1 MKFSKIISFIFHPV
15 LMPTYA
21 FILVLNL
28 VPGVSVTYPMQKIQ
42 LFKLIFGFTFLLPIL
57 SIIILKKMKL
67 VSSYYMENKE
77 ERRFPLLITIAC
89 YYFLLQSFERM
100 YMHIILVKLL
110 FGAMLI
116 LFVAVII
123 SRFWKISLHML
134 GVGGIVGAFFAIQ
147 QNFNSNIILFNSLI
161 FFAGLVGFARIN
173 ENAHTLK
180 QVYGGFLLGFILE
193 SYIFLF

>member
-1 MKFSKIISFIFHPV
+1 MKLSRIISIIFHPV

-42 LFKLIFGFTFLLPIL
+42 LFKLIFVFTFLLPIL

-67 VSSYYMENKE
+67 VSYYMENKE

-100 YMHIILVKLL
+100 YTHTILIKLL
-110 FGAMLI
+110 LGAMLI
-116 LFVAVII
+116 LFVAAII

-147 QNFNSNIILFNSLI
+147 QNFSSNIILFNSLI
-161 FFAGLVGFARIN
+161 FCAGLVGFSRIN

-180 QVYGGFLLGFILE
+180 QVYGGFLVGFCTECL
-193 SYIFLF
+193 IFYF

>member
-1 MKFSKIISFIFHPV
+1 MKFSKIISFVFHPV

-21 FILVLNL
+21 FVLVLNL

-77 ERRFPLLITIAC
+77 ERRFPLLIAIVC
-89 YYFLLQSFERM
+89 YYFLLQILERM
-100 YMHIILVKLL
+100 YTHTILVKLL
-110 FGAMLI
+110 LGAMLI
-116 LFVAVII
+116 LFVAAIV

-134 GVGGIVGAFFAIQ
+134 GVGGVVGAFFAIQ
-147 QNFNSNIILFNSLI
+147 QNFSSNIILFNALI
-161 FFAGLVGFARIN
+161 FCAGLVGFSRIN

-193 SYIFLF
+193 KSIFLF

>member
-77 ERRFPLLITIAC
+77 ERRFPLLIAIVC
-89 YYFLLQSFERM
+89 YYFLLQILERM
-100 YMHIILVKLL
+100 YTHTILVKLL
-110 FGAMLI
+110 LGAMLI
-116 LFVAVII
+116 LFVAAIV

-134 GVGGIVGAFFAIQ
+134 GVGGVVGAFFAIQ
-147 QNFNSNIILFNSLI
+147 QNFSSNIILFNALI
-161 FFAGLVGFARIN
+161 FCAGLVGFSRIN

-193 SYIFLF
+193 KSIFLF

>member
-89 YYFLLQSFERM
+89 YY
-100 YMHIILVKLL
+100 
-110 FGAMLI
+110 
-116 LFVAVII
+116 
-123 SRFWKISLHML
+123 
-134 GVGGIVGAFFAIQ
+134 
-147 QNFNSNIILFNSLI
+147 ND
-161 FFAGLVGFARIN
+161 
-173 ENAHTLK
+173 
-180 QVYGGFLLGFILE
+180 
-193 SYIFLF
+193 

>member
-1 MKFSKIISFIFHPV
+1 MKFSKIISFVFHPV

-21 FILVLNL
+21 FVLVLNF

-77 ERRFPLLITIAC
+77 ERRFPLLIAIVC
-89 YYFLLQSFERM
+89 YYFLLQILERM
-100 YMHIILVKLL
+100 YTHTILVKLL
-110 FGAMLI
+110 LGAMLI
-116 LFVAVII
+116 LFVAAIV

-134 GVGGIVGAFFAIQ
+134 GVGGVVGAFFAIQ
-147 QNFNSNIILFNSLI
+147 QNFSSNIILFNALI
-161 FFAGLVGFARIN
+161 FCAGLVGFSRIN

-180 QVYGGFLLGFILE
+180 QVYGGFLVGFCTECL
-193 SYIFLF
+193 IFYF